1 MSFIFRVF
9 CSSILLLFLFSSG
22 GHAQETI
29 FKDLSYPYL
38 EKLIATAKQNYPEV
52 RARQAQV
59 NIAQS
64 TFHQSQFGW
73 LDSFT
78 ASYIYSPQTVVNSLQ
93 PYVFKGYQL
102 VGSVSIGSLFERPYT
117 IHNAKENLK
126 LAEAQQA
133 EYLLALEAQVKRFY
147 FAYIEAQADLRSRV
161 NAVLDA
167 TTAVNQLKHT
177 FDKGEI
183 TFQVYNEALVNLYSQ
198 NSYRV
203 QGELAVFNAKT
214 NLEELIGTK
223 LETIK

>member
-1 MSFIFRVF
+1 MKFISVGFLALILLIFIF
-9 CSSILLLFLFSSG
+9 SSRGF
-22 GHAQETI
+22 AQETI

-52 RARQAQV
+52 KARQAQV

-64 TFHQSQFGW
+64 TYHQSQFGW
-73 LDSFT
+73 LDGFT
-78 ASYIYSPQTVVNSLQ
+78 ASYIYSPQTVINSIQ

-102 VGSVSIGSLFERPYT
+102 VASVSIGSLFERPYT
-117 IHNAKENLK
+117 IHNAKEQLK
-126 LAEAQQA
+126 LVESQQA
-133 EYLLALEAQVKRFY
+133 EYMLALEAQVKRFY
-147 FAYIEAQADLRSRV
+147 FTYIEAQADLRSRV

-203 QGELAVFNAKT
+203 QGELAVFTAKT

-223 LETIK
+223 LENVK

>member
-1 MSFIFRVF
+1 MRCIFKII
-9 CSSILLLFLFSSG
+9 CSSLLFITLFSAAG
-22 GHAQETI
+22 FAQETI

-38 EKLIATAKQNYPEV
+38 EKLIATAKENYPEV
-52 RARQAQV
+52 KARQAQV

-73 LDSFT
+73 LDGFT
-78 ASYIYSPQTVVNSLQ
+78 ASYIYSPQTVINSIE

-102 VGSVSIGSLFERPYT
+102 VASVSIGSLFERPYT
-117 IHNAKENLK
+117 IHNAKESFK
-126 LAEAQQA
+126 LAEAQQQ

-203 QGELAVFNAKT
+203 QSELAVFTAKT

-223 LETIK
+223 LESVK